1 VLYSGNL
8 GAKQGLGV
16 LLEAAE
22 RLADQR
28 SIQFVIAGEGPA
40 RAGLMAKYGSLPT
53 VRFLPFQPEARF
65 SAFLGLADLHVLPQ
79 EADAA
84 DLVLPSKLGGML
96 ASGRRILAMAAPSTE
111 LACFLTGAAILVMPG
126 NASALAEAIAAA
138 AAHQADEH
146 EAEQRKILAARLSKR
161 RGLATFAAV
170 LINGDAR
177 HDGAVEAKSHAAPLG
192 SIRLENLEER

>member
-28 SIQFVIAGEGPA
+28 SIQFVIAGEGPTE
-40 RAGLMAKYGSLPT
+40 AGLIAKYGNLPT
-53 VRFLPFQPEARF
+53 VRFLPLQPEERF
-65 SAFLGLADLHVLPQ
+65 RAFLGLADLHVLPQ

-111 LACFLTGAAILVMPG
+111 LAHFLAGAAILVMPG
-126 NASALAEAIAAA
+126 NASGLAEAIAAA
-138 AAHQADEH
+138 AAHRADER

-161 RGLATFAAV
+161 GGFNLRGCA
-170 LINGDAR
+170 DQR
-177 HDGAVEAKSHAAPLG
+177 RRSP
-192 SIRLENLEER
+192 RWRR